1 MTGIEQAVA
10 AAGSQGKL
18 ADELGVTQQLVSTW
32 VRQGYA
38 PVRWLV
44 PIEQATGVGRARLI
58 SPKLADLLSPE
69 V

>member
-1 MTGIEQAVA
+1 MTGIEQAVT
-10 AAGSQGKL
+10 AAGSQSKL
-18 ADELGVTQQLVSTW
+18 ADELGVSQQLISSW
-32 VRQGYA
+32 IKQGYA

-44 PIEQATGVGRARLI
+44 PIEQATGVGRALLI